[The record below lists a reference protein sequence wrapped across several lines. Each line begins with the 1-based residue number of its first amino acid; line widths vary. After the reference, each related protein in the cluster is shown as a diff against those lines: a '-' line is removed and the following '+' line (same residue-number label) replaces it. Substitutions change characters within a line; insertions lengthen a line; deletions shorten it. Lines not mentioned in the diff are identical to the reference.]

1 MPLDK
6 RYALNDICDY
16 RALAM
21 ALVDKCTLT
30 LPSLYDGERNQPWNI
45 IPVFGGPPPDEQNIA
60 WHGRDNYDFLK
71 PEVDDPVV
79 LTGAFLLLLCF
90 SLLFLRCR
98 CTYNSLCDFTTL
110 QKNGT
115 AVRTCRKF
123 RVCLVQTLMGWVT
136 WIRSSGKFNY
146 YKVAW
151 HGVLSLCCHCTV
163 ICPLPQCFQPFAKHA
178 HIDFCCFIVASA
190 VSATRLMSCK
200 SCFVDR
206 RLGRAPTTA

>member
-6 RYALNDICDY
+6 RYALHDICDY

-79 LTGAFLLLLCF
+79 LTGEFLCF
-90 SLLFLRCR
+90 LIHLFHNNALTIPCVIPPTLTEKWDG
-98 CTYNSLCDFTTL
+98 CTYVPEIQGLFGPNVDGLGYVD
-110 QKNGT
+110 Q
-115 AVRTCRKF
+115 
-123 RVCLVQTLMGWVT
+123 
-136 WIRSSGKFNY
+136 
-146 YKVAW
+146 
-151 HGVLSLCCHCTV
+151 VL
-163 ICPLPQCFQPFAKHA
+163 
-178 HIDFCCFIVASA
+178 
-190 VSATRLMSCK
+190 R
-200 SCFVDR
+200 
-206 RLGRAPTTA
+206 